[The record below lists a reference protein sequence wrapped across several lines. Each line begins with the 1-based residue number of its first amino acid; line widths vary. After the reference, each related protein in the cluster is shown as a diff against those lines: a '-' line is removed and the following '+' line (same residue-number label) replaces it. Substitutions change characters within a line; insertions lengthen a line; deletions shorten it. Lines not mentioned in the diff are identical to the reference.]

1 MVKKRIIP
9 ALLLKS
15 GGMVKGKQFSQFRDV
30 GNPVTA
36 ARVYQAQKVDE
47 LIFLDIEP
55 NEQSQKRVKE
65 IIREVASE
73 CFMPL
78 CVGGG
83 ISSLDGIKGFLDVGA
98 DKVSINTHAF
108 LNPRLVQEGAEQF
121 GDQCIVVS
129 VDYRM
134 DPDGSRRVWIE
145 SVKRATGKDA
155 MEHVERVVAL
165 GAGELL
171 ITCIDREGMMQGYD
185 LDFLKEV
192 TQRVGVPVI
201 ASGGAGK
208 LDDFSLAFTQAG
220 VSAVSAGSIF
230 HFTDQSPIKARYYLT
245 VAGIGVRV

>member
-15 GGMVKGKQFSQFRDV
+15 GRMVKGKQFSQFRDV

-47 LIFLDIEP
+47 LVFLDIDP
-55 NEQSQKRVKE
+55 NEESKAQVKE
-65 IIREVASE
+65 IVRQVAEE

-83 ISSLDGIKGFLDVGA
+83 IRSLEDIKGFLDIDA
-98 DKVSINTHAF
+98 DKVSINSHAF
-108 LNPRLVQEGAEQF
+108 LNPDLVYQGAQQF

-129 VDYRM
+129 VDYRI
-134 DPDGSRRVWIE
+134 GENGRRRVWIC
-145 SVKRATGKDA
+145 SGKRETDRDA
-155 MEHVERVVAL
+155 MEHIEQMVAL

-171 ITCIDREGMMQGYD
+171 LTCIDREGMMQGYD
-185 LDFLKEV
+185 LEFLKEV
-192 TQRVGVPVI
+192 TGRVGVPVI

-208 LDDFSLAFTQAG
+208 LEDFSLAFTQAG